1 MEFDY
6 PEIDDNNFN
15 KVELVCMEFNEDIGV
30 YLLQNAVFLIDGNDL
45 RSSDLVSV
53 VDNET
58 DSYFTTFIF
67 TGAWGGSFRC
77 RHGDNTSDPL
87 LLAGK
92 D

>member
-1 MEFDY
+1 MVILCDVYE
-6 PEIDDNNFN
+6 
-15 KVELVCMEFNEDIGV
+15 EDIV
-30 YLLQNAVFLIDGNDL
+30 YLLENAVFLIDGNDL

-77 RHGDNTSDPL
+77 RHDDSTSDPL

>member
-1 MEFDY
+1 MDFDY
-6 PEIDDNNFN
+6 LDNNFN
-15 KVELVCMEFNEDIGV
+15 KVVLFCMEFNEDIGE
-30 YLLQNAVFLIDGNDL
+30 YPLQNAVFLIDGNDL

-53 VDNET
+53 VNSET
-58 DSYFTTFIF
+58 DSEITTFTF

-77 RHGDNTSDPL
+77 RHGDSTSDPL